1 MFHEGAE
8 LMPDRPLI
16 LLVDGNALVHRA
28 YHAIQ
33 PLTSP
38 SGEPTNATYG
48 FTSTLLKVMDDL
60 QPDYAAVAWDVGR
73 TFRHEQYAEY
83 KATRPEMADDLR
95 VQFERIRQVVE
106 AFQLPSKYVEGY
118 EADDVLAALSQ
129 QAVEQGLDVMIATG
143 DTDTLQLVGP
153 HVSVLLSGR
162 KFTDTKVYD
171 EQAIHERY
179 ALEPKQLVDFKSLK
193 GDPSD
198 NIPGVRGVGKVTAT
212 RLLEQFGSVEG
223 LYEHIEEVDPKLRDK
238 LRDGEALVRRAKDL
252 IILVS
257 DLPIDLDLENCRVSA
272 YDRADVVALF
282 RELGFFSL
290 LQRLP
295 RPAED
300 GTGQLS
306 FFEAQAD
313 EAAPAVLPG
322 NYRLVNTEP
331 ALSGLIAAVR
341 DSGAF
346 AVDTETTS
354 VRPVEADLVG
364 IALACAEGEGYY
376 IPVGHLPGAAGK
388 PQLSL
393 EFVRQRL
400 GPVLA
405 DEGLAKYA
413 HNANYDL
420 IVLKRHGMEVRG
432 LQFDTMIAAWLLDPS
447 GRNLGLKG
455 LAWQKLGVEMTP
467 IEALI
472 GKGAAQSTMD
482 RVAIEQVL
490 PYAGADADMTLRLV
504 PHLKAALE
512 EKQLWS
518 LFTDVEMPLVPVLM
532 DMETCGVALDVGF
545 LEQMSRELHM
555 RLGQLEQQIYQHVGY
570 PFNLNSSQQLS
581 EALFTRLALP
591 TEGVSRTKTGRYSTA
606 AGVLEKLQGSHPII
620 DLILEHRELSKIKST
635 YVDALPLMVNRLTG
649 RLHTSWNQTGTVTGR
664 ISSSDPNLQNI
675 PIRTEIGRRV
685 RQALVAPP
693 GHLLLGADYSQV
705 ELRILA
711 HLSGDENLLAAF
723 RRGED
728 IHASTAASI
737 LGVPLAQVTPNMRRL
752 AKAINFGL
760 VYGMSDWGLAARTE
774 LSREEAADFI
784 SKYFA
789 QFPRVGNYLE
799 RVKRQAA
806 EYGYVET
813 LLGRKRY
820 FPELQSGSR
829 AHGNVKAAAQR
840 MAINHPIQGT
850 AADIIKIAMIRL
862 HDELRKGHLHSRMI
876 LQVHDELVLE
886 VPDDEL
892 NAVKELVR
900 SVMEGAYELDAP
912 LKVDIKTGRH
922 WGEME

>member
-1 MFHEGAE
+1 
-8 LMPDRPLI
+8 MPDRPLI

-48 FTSTLLKVMDDL
+48 FVSTLLKVMDDL
-60 QPDYAAVAWDVGR
+60 KPEYAAVAWDIGP
-73 TFRHEQYAEY
+73 TFRHKQYAEY

-95 VQFERIRQVVE
+95 VQFERIRQV
-106 AFQLPSKYVEGY
+106 ADTFKLPSKYVEGY

-129 QAVEQGLDVMIATG
+129 QSVEQGLDVIIATG

-153 HVSVLLSGR
+153 HISVLLSGR
-162 KFTDTKVYD
+162 KFTDTKLYD
-171 EQAIHERY
+171 EQAIRERY

-198 NIPGVRGVGKVTAT
+198 NIPGVRGIGQVTAT
-212 RLLEQFGSVEG
+212 RLLEQFGSVED
-223 LYEHIEEVDPKLRDK
+223 LYKHIDEVDPKLRDK
-238 LRDGEALVRRAKDL
+238 LRDNEAQVRRAKGL
-252 IILVS
+252 ITLVS
-257 DLPIDLDLENCRVSA
+257 DLPIDLDLENCRVSV
-272 YDRADVVALF
+272 YDRSDVVALF

-295 RPAED
+295 RPTED
-300 GTGQLS
+300 TTGQLS

-313 EAAPAVLPG
+313 EAAPAVLSG
-322 NYRLVNTEP
+322 NYRLINTEP
-331 ALSGLIAAVR
+331 ALHDLIAAIR
-341 DSGAF
+341 DSGVV

-364 IALACAEGEGYY
+364 IALACHEDEGYY
-376 IPVGHLPGAAGK
+376 IPVGHLPGVAGK

-393 EFVRQRL
+393 EAVRQHL

-405 DEGLAKYA
+405 DKGLAKYA

-420 IVLKRHGMEVRG
+420 IVLKRHGMEVHG

-455 LAWQKLGVEMTP
+455 LAWQELGVEMTP
-467 IEALI
+467 IEVLI

-482 RVAIEQVL
+482 RVAIERVL

-504 PHLKAALE
+504 PGLKAALE
-512 EKQLWS
+512 EKQLRS
-518 LFTDVEMPLVPVLM
+518 LFTEVEMPLVPVLM
-532 DMETCGVALDVGF
+532 DMETCGVALDVDF
-545 LEQMSRELHM
+545 LKEMSRELHV
-555 RLGQLEQQIYQHVGY
+555 RLGELEQRIYQHVGY
-570 PFNLNSSQQLS
+570 AFNMNSSQQLG
-581 EALFTRLALP
+581 EALFTRLGLP
-591 TEGVSRTKTGRYSTA
+591 TEGVTRTKSGHYSTA
-606 AGVLEKLQGSHPII
+606 AGVLDKLQGSHPII

-635 YVDALPLMVNRLTG
+635 YVDALPLMVNRSTG

-685 RQALVAPP
+685 RQAFVAPP

-711 HLSGDENLLAAF
+711 HISGDENLLAAF

-737 LGVPLAQVTPNMRRL
+737 LGVPLSEVTPEMRRL

-760 VYGMSDWGLAARTE
+760 IYGMSDWGLAARTE

-789 QFPRVGNYLE
+789 QFPSVGDYLE
-799 RVKRQAA
+799 GVKRQAA
-806 EYGYVET
+806 EAGYVET

-820 FPELQSGSR
+820 FPELQSDSR
-829 AHGNVKAAAQR
+829 AHGSVKAAAQR

-862 HDELRKGHLHSRMI
+862 HHELLEGHLRSRMI

-892 NAVKELVR
+892 NTVYELVR
-900 SVMEGAYELDAP
+900 SVMEGAYKLKAS